1 MIVPNKVVNYEE
13 SIIGKMIP
21 VLESLRNNDNSVEKL
36 FYELQEIF
44 DGVEEFIYTI
54 EALFILDVINVD
66 LDTGGLEYVERNSL

>member
-21 VLESLRNNDNSVEKL
+21 VLESLRNNNNSVEKL

-66 LDTGGLEYVERNSL
+66 LDTGGLEYVERNSV

>member
-21 VLESLRNNDNSVEKL
+21 VLESLRNNDNSVQKL

-44 DGVEEFIYTI
+44 DGVEEFIYAL
-54 EALFILDVINVD
+54 EALFILGVINVN
-66 LDTGGLEYVERNSL
+66 LDTGGLEYVERNSV